1 MSHLQEERTSQ
12 DRLFPHEFLFL
23 ICNAKNRHDMIKA
36 LPKAESSIER
46 KSIKKYQM
54 PYLDSLRLDK
64 LYKMEEG
71 FFSRDLSK
79 NPKDIVI
86 RIMNNDINRKIL
98 RFEGIK
104 NF

>member
-1 MSHLQEERTSQ
+1 
-12 DRLFPHEFLFL
+12 
-23 ICNAKNRHDMIKA
+23 
-36 LPKAESSIER
+36 
-46 KSIKKYQM
+46 M

-104 NF
+104 NFQRKKNSKTDHNQKSGKKEFLKSLKKSDEESVKMGQY